1 MQEEIKIT
9 SVTVFVNPYT
19 ELDEEE
25 QEKAKDEKDIGDEEN
40 VTFWAPFGVEK
51 RHFKFLF
58 INFGL
63 ERVMWIL
70 FVCYFLG
77 KDWVM
82 V

>member
-40 VTFWAPFGVEK
+40 VTFWAPFGVE
-51 RHFKFLF
+51 RS
-58 INFGL
+58 G
-63 ERVMWIL
+63 IL
-70 FVCYFLG
+70 SFFSLILVLRE
-77 KDWVM
+77 
-82 V
+82 